1 MFEQLM
7 ENRARPRYSSGYSKI
22 GILYISS
29 SSPGNIWVSPG
40 FAQAITPNVLQMC
53 ASVVSFVFRISLGS
67 AYLYITVIICLSIAV
82 AGLEGLRSFPSSV
95 QHLLIIEC
103 V

>member
-1 MFEQLM
+1 M

-29 SSPGNIWVSPG
+29 SSPGNIWVLPG

-53 ASVVSFVFRISLGS
+53 ASVVSFRISLVS
-67 AYLYITVIICLSIAV
+67 ANLYITVIICLSIAV